1 MQTIIKSERATQNRV
16 IRLFQ
21 TELHYQYLGDWTDR
35 PNNSNVETALLTQNL
50 AKRGY
55 SAILI
60 QKAIGQLQKKTGN
73 LTNGLYDANKGVY
86 SLLRYGCAV
95 SESVGKPNETVHFI
109 DWAQPENN
117 DFAIAEE
124 VTIQG
129 KHDKRPD
136 IVLYV
141 NGIALGVLELK
152 KSTKEIGEGIRQNL
166 TNQAPEFIE
175 AFFTTI
181 QYCFAGNDSE
191 GLRYGTIG
199 TPSKYY
205 LTWKEDEADNTRL
218 KLDKYLLKMCEKAR
232 FLEVLYDFVLFDGGV
247 KKLPRHHQYFGIKAV
262 QTNLK
267 PATTATLLP
276 AEEERQGGII
286 WHTQG
291 SGKSI
296 TMVLLAKWLLE
307 NKPNARIAVITDRD
321 ELDKQ
326 IKGVFLDAGETVVLA
341 RSGKELQHL
350 LSKPEH
356 RLICSLVHKFGA
368 KARGVSDFDAFLKT
382 ITTTQVPLAGDFFVF
397 VDECHRTQS
406 GKLHQ
411 VMKAMLPKAVFIGFT
426 GTPLLKSDKQT
437 TLEVFGK
444 YLHTYK
450 FDEAVAD
457 GVVLDLVYEA
467 RDIEQRISS
476 QERIDEWFE
485 AKTKRLNDFQ
495 RTALKKQW
503 GTMQKVLSSRSRMEQ
518 VVTDIVFDF
527 GTRPRLNDGKGNA
540 ILITHSIRDACKYYE
555 AFQKTIFKGKC
566 GLITSYNPSHRDI
579 VNEETGE
586 NSETDKQFIYNIYTE
601 LLKTQTTEKYEE
613 EAKNKFLKEP
623 ANMKLLIVVSKL
635 LTGFDAP
642 TCSYLYLD
650 KEMKDHGLF
659 QAICRVNRLD
669 GDTKELGYIVDYKK
683 LFKNVQGAM
692 SVYTEEL
699 AYDDFDDEDC
709 DILLETRLQKGRKR
723 LDDALEMLETL
734 CEAVDMPQTDLEY
747 RNYFCGNTEI
757 PTDLAANAYKREAF
771 YKAVTAFIRAYANIA
786 DELDAAGYTPEEMAT
801 LSKALKNYTDLRE
814 MIKNASGEK
823 LDIKDYEADMRH
835 LIDNYIQADAA
846 QKVSAFESLTLLEI
860 IVKVGIEKALED
872 LPEGNKRNK
881 AGVSET
887 IENNV
892 RSKIVKDHLT
902 DPVFYER
909 MSTLLQELVRLR
921 KADAISYAE
930 YLLQIAEL
938 VRNVEIGDTEDVPT
952 AINTPAKRALYHYL
966 DDNEDLAMVCNDAVL
981 YAKKAD
987 WKGNEQ
993 KEREIQQA
1001 LFEKLNDVAQ
1011 VNAVF
1016 EIIKNQKEYL

>member
-1 MQTIIKSERATQNRV
+1 MTIKSERATQNRV
-16 IRLFQ
+16 IRLFKD
-21 TELHYQYLGDWTDR
+21 ELHYTFLGDWTDR
-35 PNNSNVETALLTQNL
+35 PNNGNVEAALLTANL
-50 AKRGY
+50 KKRGY
-55 SAILI
+55 SAVLAK
-60 QKAIGQLQKKTGN
+60 KAIDQLQKKAGN
-73 LTNGLYDANKGVY
+73 LTNGLYAANKAVY

-109 DWAQPENN
+109 DWANPENN

-124 VTIQG
+124 VTLQG

-136 IVLYV
+136 IVLYI

-152 KSTKEIGEGIRQNL
+152 KFTKEIGKGIRQNL
-166 TNQAPEFIE
+166 TNQEAGFIQT
-175 AFFTTI
+175 FFTTI

-205 LTWKEDEADNTRL
+205 LTWKEDETDNTRF

-232 FLEVLYDFVLFDGGV
+232 FLELLYDFVLFDGGV

-262 QTNLK
+262 QDNLK
-267 PATTATLLP
+267 KGAAPTLAP
-276 AEEERQGGII
+276 NDSAAQQGGII

-296 TMVLLAKWLLE
+296 TMVLLAKWILE
-307 NKPNARIAVITDRD
+307 NYPNARIAVITDRD

-326 IKGVFLDAGETVVLA
+326 IKGVFLDAGESVALA
-341 RSGKELQHL
+341 RTGKELQHL
-350 LSKPEH
+350 LTKPEH

-368 KARGVSDFDAFLKT
+368 KARGVTDFDAFLKT
-382 ITTTQVPLAGDFFVF
+382 MTATQTPLAGDFFVF

-450 FDEAVAD
+450 FNEAVAD

-476 QERIDEWFE
+476 QERIDEWFD
-485 AKTKRLNDFQ
+485 AKTKGLNDFQ
-495 RTALKKQW
+495 RAALKKQW

-527 GTRPRLNDGKGNA
+527 GTRPRLNEGNGNA
-540 ILITHSIRDACKYYE
+540 ILVTHSIRDACKYYE

-566 GLITSYNPSHRDI
+566 AIITSYNPSHRDI

-586 NSETDKQFIYNIYTE
+586 NSETDKQFIYNTYKD
-601 LLKTQTTEKYEE
+601 LLQDQTTEKYEE
-613 EAKNKFLKEP
+613 AAKEKFLKEP
-623 ANMKLLIVVSKL
+623 ASMKLLIVVSKL

-669 GDTKELGYIVDYKK
+669 GETKDLGYIVDYKK

-699 AYDDFDDEDC
+699 AYDDFDDNDC
-709 DILLETRLQKGRKR
+709 DILLETRLEKGRKR
-723 LDDALEMLETL
+723 LDNALEMLKTL

-757 PTDLAANAYKREAF
+757 PTDLEANAYKREAF

-786 DELDAAGYTPEEMAT
+786 DELEAAGYTPEEVT
-801 LSKALKNYTDLRE
+801 NLSKALKNFTELRE

-846 QKVSAFESLTLLEI
+846 QKMSAFESLTLLEI
-860 IVKVGIEKALED
+860 IVKVGIEQALED
-872 LPEGNKRNK
+872 LPPRNKRDK
-881 AGVSET
+881 PAISET

-921 KADAISYAE
+921 KADAISYAD
-930 YLLQIAEL
+930 YLKQIAEL
-938 VRNVEIGDTEDVPT
+938 VRNVQVGDTEEMPT
-952 AINTPAKRALYHYL
+952 TINTPAKRALYHCFN
-966 DDNEDLAMVCNDAVL
+966 DDEALAVACDQIVL

-1001 LFEKLNDVAQ
+1001 LFEKLNNIEQ
-1011 VNAVF
+1011 VNTVF
-1016 EIIKNQKEYL
+1016 EIVKNQKEYL